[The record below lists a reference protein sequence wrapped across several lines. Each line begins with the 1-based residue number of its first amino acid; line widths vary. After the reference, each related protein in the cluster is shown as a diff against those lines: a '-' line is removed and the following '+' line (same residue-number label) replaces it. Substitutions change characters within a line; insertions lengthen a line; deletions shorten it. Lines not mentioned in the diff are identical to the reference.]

1 MFKRQFLKYL
11 LTGCVILLLLN
22 SCQKDEH
29 EIFDLEGEYSGIYF
43 RSSPNARYQAAQ
55 VNLVFEAGT
64 FYGSSSISRY
74 PAICRG
80 VFTIDRNTVDF
91 INVWVWTADFD
102 WSYILAGEFTL
113 SVEDDEIVMVR
124 NVGDLTFDTYRLKK
138 KKGDG

>member
-1 MFKRQFLKYL
+1 MFKRQFFNSLVAVS
-11 LTGCVILLLLN
+11 VILLALN
-22 SCQKDEH
+22 SCQKDEQ
-29 EIFDLEGEYSGIYF
+29 EVFALEGEYSGIYF

-80 VFTIDRNTVDF
+80 VFTIDGKTIDF
-91 INVWVWTADFD
+91 INVCVWTADFD
-102 WSYILAGEFTL
+102 WSYILAGKFTL

-124 NVGDLTFDTYRLKK
+124 NMGNLTFDTYRLKK